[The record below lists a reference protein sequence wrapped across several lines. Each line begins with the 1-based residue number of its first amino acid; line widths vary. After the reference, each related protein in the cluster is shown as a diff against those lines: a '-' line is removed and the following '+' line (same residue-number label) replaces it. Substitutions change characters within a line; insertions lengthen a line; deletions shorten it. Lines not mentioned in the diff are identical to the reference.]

1 MSWVDKLLSIFKK
14 DKKSPKEVEESPKEE
29 INPLEEQDTRKVLK
43 DSEGND
49 LICALCE
56 NWDNEFNKYYPI
68 HEGEQKTFDGKKWHL
83 DCFRAFM
90 KEARRGNLI

>member
-14 DKKSPKEVEESPKEE
+14 DKKESPVEIEESKEVH
-29 INPLEEQDTRKVLK
+29 IIQEQDTRKVLK

-49 LICALCE
+49 LVCALCE

-90 KEARRGNLI
+90 KEARRGNLM